1 MTTVVI
7 DDRKKGAVEM
17 LELLQ
22 ALDFVSSFEPVSKND
37 RLRLRRRRLMKYPS
51 KYDPLALAGSAEDS
65 PLDLIQIRKGWT
77 KRK

>member
-7 DDRKKGAVEM
+7 DDKKKGAQEM
-17 LELLQ
+17 LGLLY
-22 ALDFVSSFEPVSKND
+22 ALDFVTSFEPVSKND
-37 RLRLRRRRLMKYPS
+37 NMQLRRRRLMKYPS

>member
-7 DDRKKGAVEM
+7 DDRKKGAIEM

-22 ALDFVSSFEPVSKND
+22 ALDFVSSYEPVPKND
-37 RLRLRRRRLMKYPS
+37 SLRLRKKRLMKYPS
-51 KYDPLALAGSAEDS
+51 RYDPLALAGAAEDS
-65 PLDLIQIRKGWT
+65 PLDLIQIRRGWT